1 MNLADQPV
9 LSVLLNNMTHFV
21 DIGAPE
27 EAVMYYQTDGASHIR
42 LPDGTVMHGSWKV
55 NHRGYDVDWTNGPSG
70 SWSFEYSPGR
80 IVYVDKD
87 GKAQG
92 PITRIVPGDTAGLSD
107 W

>member
-9 LSVLLNNMTHFV
+9 LHVLLNDMTHFV

-27 EAVMYYQTDGASHIR
+27 EAAMYYQSDGDAHIR
-42 LPDGTVMHGSWKV
+42 LPDGTVMHGRWAV
-55 NHRGYDVDWTNGPSG
+55 NDRGYNVDWRDGPSG
-70 SWSFEYSPGR
+70 SWTFDYTPGR

-92 PITRIVPGDTAGLSD
+92 PITRIVPGDAAGIAGV
-107 W
+107 